1 MEKYIEKL
9 VNAYNALNTV
19 KVEGQNVVTLASALI
34 LLREILEEI
43 QSEQTNQNDEVK

>member
-1 MEKYIEKL
+1 MEKHVEKL
-9 VNAYNALNTV
+9 VNAYNALNAV